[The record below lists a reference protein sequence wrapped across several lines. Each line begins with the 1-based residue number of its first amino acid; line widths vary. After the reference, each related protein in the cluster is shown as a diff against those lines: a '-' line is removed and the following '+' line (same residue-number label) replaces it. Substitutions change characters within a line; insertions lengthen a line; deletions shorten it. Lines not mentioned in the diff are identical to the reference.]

1 MVYYIHG
8 LRHYH
13 KHVKTL
19 FKQIPY
25 SAQTISCDNQHV
37 KIFTLHSSSRLH
49 CIFFVAVSHL
59 NPFQVLCCFAALH
72 DILRNSFVPKFVP
85 RSLLCLDLSCRVL
98 GSFPALSL
106 DFFCFLSSAFSLFCF
121 SFFIKR

>member
-1 MVYYIHG
+1 VYYT
-8 LRHYH
+8 YH
-13 KHVKTL
+13 QKRIKTL

-49 CIFFVAVSHL
+49 CIFFFAVSHL
-59 NPFQVLCCFAALH
+59 NPFQVLCCFVAH
-72 DILRNSFVPKFVP
+72 DILCYSFVPKFVP
-85 RSLLCLDLSCRVL
+85 RSVLCLDLSSRAL